1 MIVYLRYSETFSKKK
16 GTKIRYP
23 TYQKR
28 IGRTAGLIYG
38 RPYISRV
45 HIIYRVRRGTHIGGD
60 SVDGQW
66 PQRRDGS
73 SEF

>member
-1 MIVYLRYSETFSKKK
+1 MAIGTARVWSLERYMCGGEESLL
-16 GTKIRYP
+16 P
-23 TYQKR
+23 TATGCGFER
-28 IGRTAGLIYG
+28 GLKVGY
-38 RPYISRV
+38 
-45 HIIYRVRRGTHIGGD
+45 IIYRVRRGSHIGGD